1 MNEGY
6 GINID
11 HNDIRNPGFS
21 IVKKTKGQAVEL
33 NLQFRKNYITMHM
46 LFT

>member
-1 MNEGY
+1 MNWY
-6 GINID
+6 GLNLD

-21 IVKKTKGQAVEL
+21 IVIKTKGQAVKL
-33 NLQFRKNYITMHM
+33 NPQFRENNITMHM